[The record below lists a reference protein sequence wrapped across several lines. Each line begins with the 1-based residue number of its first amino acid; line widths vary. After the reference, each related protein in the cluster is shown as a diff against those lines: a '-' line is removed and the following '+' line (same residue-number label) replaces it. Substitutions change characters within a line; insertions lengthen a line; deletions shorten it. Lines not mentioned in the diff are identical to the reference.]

1 MSSEISYCYKLR
13 AIGSQTKNHISQLT
27 SFFKILK
34 VVDAEKEIRYLALS
48 LQKYYEHVQNMK
60 VECWMNPFDRDRTRP
75 FIEFYRPF
83 YWFYKSFDGKCLLVF
98 LDECISRL
106 VIIIIINLFIVD
118 NKNTIKKNLSMYK
131 CNLKNMTNLGQLLT
145 KKIKI
150 T

>member
-1 MSSEISYCYKLR
+1 MSSEISYGYKLR

-27 SFFKILK
+27 SYFKILK
-34 VVDAEKEIRYLALS
+34 VVDAEMLWTCAE
-48 LQKYYEHVQNMK
+48 YEGWVLD
-60 VECWMNPFDRDRTRP
+60 ESFERDRIRP

-83 YWFYKSFDGKCLLVF
+83 YRFYKSFDAKCLLVF
-98 LDECISRL
+98 LDECICRL

-118 NKNTIKKNLSMYK
+118 NKNTIKKNLSKYK
-131 CNLKNMTNLGQLLT
+131 CSLKNMANLGQLLT